1 MADISKYIEPI
12 VSGILAGGASGVSSV
27 LAFAKDLK
35 KRLTELETKLGQ
47 SEEPKTGIFLALWTV
62 EESLKRLKRQIEGW
76 EDDPP
81 EWAKRLVSRSRS
93 NSTMS
98 LDQIVEVENRIDG
111 KIRTFNERIKTYQD
125 NIENLAS
132 RLRKLEAALEE
143 DEKPDSGKLITRAEY
158 ERDSKVRTE
167 ELLKIRESL
176 ASANGLLRG
185 VMAAFGYLD
194 PIDKKEHKGR

>member
-1 MADISKYIEPI
+1 M
-12 VSGILAGGASGVSSV
+12 
-27 LAFAKDLK
+27 LAFARDLK
-35 KRLTELETKLGQ
+35 KRVAELEAKLGHG
-47 SEEPKTGIFLALWTV
+47 EEPKTGIFLALWTV
-62 EESLKRLKRQIEGW
+62 EESLKRLKREVESW

-93 NSTMS
+93 NSSMS
-98 LDQIVEVENRIDG
+98 LDHLVEVENRIDG

-125 NIENLAS
+125 EIDALAG
-132 RLRKLEAALEE
+132 RLRKLESALED
-143 DEKPDSGKLITRAEY
+143 DEKPDSGKIITRAEY
-158 ERDSKVRTE
+158 ERDSKARAE

-194 PIDKKEHKGR
+194 PAEKKEPKGR